1 MRVACMGQFK
11 YILSSLW
18 FWVIIVLSCFYVE
31 NIALLSNGLPMEGF
45 SNPVFYI
52 ITAVIL
58 AMMVVYFFLEYKKN
72 KIKAGW
78 VVLSILIILF
88 ICICIA
94 IWTNPS
100 STHFIDY
107 NTGKDATLTYSI
119 NEKIRYTIQLFISF
133 VVLYM
138 MMFTFVKGRLR
149 FAKLKWLA
157 YAVIILVVLASIFS
171 LVFEIGVYKTI
182 FEGNP
187 NGKGVGSF
195 FINPNI
201 FGLCLMLGMMACVLI
216 NFPHSKWW
224 SYILMLF
231 FFGIMIFTLSNTA
244 LLISS
249 GLLVIYLSAKIIKGY
264 IQRHYIRSSVFI
276 ILIFAVAI
284 GLLIV
289 YLIGESKQWP
299 FMVAF
304 KEFLRRFVFRSD
316 FKTFSNRTEI
326 WSWAL
331 DLLKKEPMRLIFGY
345 GYGASSKLIMTYSSI
360 FEHTVRTCHSGYVEV
375 FLMSG
380 IVGLSFYSFG
390 IGFGFYC
397 IIRLFIRKQFR
408 FALMY
413 LMFYFCILT
422 HNLVES
428 TRFFDVSTSGAIIML
443 LFFLPPIAVWQ
454 HMRKPQLVKQ
464 AIHNDVWQNNVSSTS
479 IIRVITLVIVSLI
492 LTLSISFL
500 TNFPY
505 ENVLFRN
512 IILWTLFFFVANLLF
527 LPYLVALIYGHST
540 NTRFVV
546 RLVIYGTLLLGIG
559 GGVGYA
565 FYANLN
571 LGVFNTIILS
581 ILCYLV
587 AGLILTTIFRFIFRG
602 RFKAWLFETIHAI
615 VVTPG
620 LAVPFTAVLGGT
632 ITIIINA
639 FIPFDALTLLTVIG
653 MNLLIFYLA
662 FTFIPFKDRTKMAKE
677 FNDEGL
683 FNWRRAVVKDKI

>member
-1 MRVACMGQFK
+1 MGQFK

-18 FWVIIVLSCFYVE
+18 FWVIIVLSCFFVE
-31 NIALLSNGLPMEGF
+31 NIALLSDGVPMDGF

-52 ITAVIL
+52 ITALIL
-58 AMMVVYFFLEYKKN
+58 AMMGVYFFLEHKKN
-72 KIKAGW
+72 KMKAGW
-78 VVLSILIILF
+78 VVLSILIIVF

-100 STHFIDY
+100 STYFI
-107 NTGKDATLTYSI
+107 NNGTGEDGTLTFSI

-133 VVLYM
+133 VVIYM

-171 LVFEIGVYKTI
+171 LIFEVGVYKTI
-182 FEGNP
+182 FEGTP
-187 NGKGVGSF
+187 NGEGVGSF

-201 FGLCLMLGMMACVLI
+201 FGLCLMLGMMACILV

-224 SYILMLF
+224 SYILMFF
-231 FFGIMIFTLSNTA
+231 FFGVMIFTLSNTA

-249 GLLVIYLSAKIIKGY
+249 AILIVYLSSKIIIGY

-276 ILIFAVAI
+276 ILIFAAAI

-299 FMVAF
+299 LMIAF
-304 KEFLRRFVFRSD
+304 KEFLRRFVFTGD
-316 FKTFSNRTEI
+316 FGTFSNRTEI
-326 WSWAL
+326 WSWAM
-331 DLLKKEPMRLIFGY
+331 DLLKKDPLRLVFGY
-345 GYGASSKLIMTYSSI
+345 GYGASSKLIMTYSTI
-360 FEHTVRTCHSGYVEV
+360 FGHAVRTCHSGYVEV

-380 IVGLSFYSFG
+380 IVGLSFYAIG
-390 IGFGFYC
+390 IGFGFYS

-413 LMFYFCILT
+413 LLFYFCILT

-443 LFFLPPIAVWQ
+443 LFYLPPVAAWQ

-464 AIHNDVWQNNVSSTS
+464 AAHNDVWQNNVSSAS
-479 IIRVITLVIVSLI
+479 IIRVITLVIISLV

-505 ENVLFRN
+505 ENALFRD
-512 IILWTLFFFVANLLF
+512 IILWSLFFLVASLLF
-527 LPYLVALIYGHST
+527 LPYFVALIYRHST
-540 NTRFVV
+540 NARFVV

-559 GGVGYA
+559 CGTGFA
-565 FYANLN
+565 FYTYLN
-571 LGVFNTIILS
+571 VGISNAIILS
-581 ILCYLV
+581 IVCYLI
-587 AGLILTTIFRFIFRG
+587 AGLILTTLFRFIFHG
-602 RFKAWLFETIHAI
+602 RFKAWVLETLHAI
-615 VVTPG
+615 VVTSG
-620 LAVPFTAVLGGT
+620 LTVSFTAVIGGT

-639 FIPFDALTLLTVIG
+639 FIPFDALTLLTVMG
-653 MNLLIFYLA
+653 MNLLIFYLI
-662 FTFIPFKDRTKMAKE
+662 FTFMPFKDRIEMAKE

>member
-1 MRVACMGQFK
+1 MGQFK

-52 ITAVIL
+52 ITAIIL
-58 AMMVVYFFLEYKKN
+58 VMMVVYFFLEHKKN

-78 VVLSILIILF
+78 IVLSILIILF
-88 ICICIA
+88 ICICFA

-100 STHFIDY
+100 STYFINYD
-107 NTGKDATLTYSI
+107 TGEDATLTFSV

-157 YAVIILVVLASIFS
+157 YAVIILVILASAFS
-171 LVFEIGVYKTI
+171 LIFEIETYKTI
-182 FEGNP
+182 FQGASTGE
-187 NGKGVGSF
+187 GVGSF

-201 FGLCLMLGMMACVLI
+201 FGLCLMLGIMACVLV

-224 SYILMLF
+224 SYILMFF
-231 FFGIMIFTLSNTA
+231 FFGVMIFTLSNTS

-249 GLLVIYLSAKIIKGY
+249 GILVVYLSAKIINGY
-264 IQRHYIRSSVFI
+264 IQRHYIRSSVFV
-276 ILIFAVAI
+276 ILIFAAAI
-284 GLLIV
+284 SLLIV

-299 FMVAF
+299 LMIAF
-304 KEFLRRFVFRSD
+304 KDFLKRFVFRND
-316 FKTFSNRTEI
+316 FGTFSNRTEI
-326 WSWAL
+326 WSWAM
-331 DLLKKEPMRLIFGY
+331 DLLKREPLRLIFGY
-345 GYGASSKLIMTYSSI
+345 GYGASSKLILTYSTI
-360 FEHTVRTCHSGYVEV
+360 FERAVRTCHSGYIEV

-380 IVGLSFYSFG
+380 IVGLSFYAVG
-390 IGFGFYC
+390 IGFGFYS

-413 LMFYFCILT
+413 LMFYLCILT

-443 LFFLPPIAVWQ
+443 LFYLPPIAVWQ

-464 AIHNDVWQNNVSSTS
+464 ATHNDVWQNNVSSAS
-479 IIRVITLVIVSLI
+479 IIRVITLVIISLM
-492 LTLSISFL
+492 LTLATSFL
-500 TNFPY
+500 TNLPY
-505 ENVLFRN
+505 ENTLFRN
-512 IILWTLFFFVANLLF
+512 IILWSLFFLTVNLLF
-527 LPYLVALIYGHST
+527 LPYLVALIFRHST
-540 NTRFVV
+540 NARFVV
-546 RLVIYGTLLLGIG
+546 RSVIYGTLLFGLSG
-559 GGVGYA
+559 GAGYA
-565 FYANLN
+565 FYTYLN
-571 LGVFNTIILS
+571 LSISNTIILS
-581 ILCYLV
+581 ILCYL
-587 AGLILTTIFRFIFRG
+587 AIGLILTTLFRFIFHG
-602 RFKAWLFETIHAI
+602 RFKAWLFETVHAI

-639 FIPFDALTLLTVIG
+639 FIPFDALTLLTVMG
-653 MNLLIFYLA
+653 MNLLIFYLI
-662 FTFIPFKDRTKMAKE
+662 FTFIPFKDRTEMAKE

>member
-1 MRVACMGQFK
+1 
-11 YILSSLW
+11 
-18 FWVIIVLSCFYVE
+18 
-31 NIALLSNGLPMEGF
+31 
-45 SNPVFYI
+45 
-52 ITAVIL
+52 
-58 AMMVVYFFLEYKKN
+58 
-72 KIKAGW
+72 
-78 VVLSILIILF
+78 
-88 ICICIA
+88 
-94 IWTNPS
+94 
-100 STHFIDY
+100 
-107 NTGKDATLTYSI
+107 
-119 NEKIRYTIQLFISF
+119 
-133 VVLYM
+133 
-138 MMFTFVKGRLR
+138 
-149 FAKLKWLA
+149 
-157 YAVIILVVLASIFS
+157 
-171 LVFEIGVYKTI
+171 
-182 FEGNP
+182 
-187 NGKGVGSF
+187 
-195 FINPNI
+195 
-201 FGLCLMLGMMACVLI
+201 
-216 NFPHSKWW
+216 
-224 SYILMLF
+224 
-231 FFGIMIFTLSNTA
+231 
-244 LLISS
+244 
-249 GLLVIYLSAKIIKGY
+249 
-264 IQRHYIRSSVFI
+264 
-276 ILIFAVAI
+276 
-284 GLLIV
+284 
-289 YLIGESKQWP
+289 
-299 FMVAF
+299 
-304 KEFLRRFVFRSD
+304 
-316 FKTFSNRTEI
+316 
-326 WSWAL
+326 
-331 DLLKKEPMRLIFGY
+331 
-345 GYGASSKLIMTYSSI
+345 
-360 FEHTVRTCHSGYVEV
+360 
-375 FLMSG
+375 
-380 IVGLSFYSFG
+380 
-390 IGFGFYC
+390 
-397 IIRLFIRKQFR
+397 
-408 FALMY
+408 
-413 LMFYFCILT
+413 
-422 HNLVES
+422 
-428 TRFFDVSTSGAIIML
+428 ML

-464 AIHNDVWQNNVSSTS
+464 AIHNDVWQNNVSSRS

-512 IILWTLFFFVANLLF
+512 IILWTLFFLVANLLF

-662 FTFIPFKDRTKMAKE
+662 FAFIPFKDRTEMAKE